1 MNSTGSGEERVAAD
15 RSNSKGKGLKVR
27 TARALLM
34 ENTKGMSSTDQKA
47 GRRLNSRFYTLT
59 QLLEE

>member
-34 ENTKGMSSTDQKA
+34 ENTKGQSRIGRMTA
-47 GRRLNSRFYTLT
+47 GQIGKWS
-59 QLLEE
+59 